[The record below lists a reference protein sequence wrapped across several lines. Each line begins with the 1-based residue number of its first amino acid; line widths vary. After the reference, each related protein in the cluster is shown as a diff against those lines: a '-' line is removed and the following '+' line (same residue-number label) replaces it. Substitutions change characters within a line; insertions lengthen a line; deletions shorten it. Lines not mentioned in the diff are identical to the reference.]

1 MEAWLQ
7 HSDNLD
13 GGDVYYQV
21 VVIVFWW
28 MVVGAVVNGSR
39 RRGNKSSATAAA
51 APHHCTWARWGL
63 AELQT
68 NPIPPTPSPS
78 ACPPTRS
85 CTHTGTVQG
94 GRSCASAQAA
104 LDEKFGLRRKF

>member
-1 MEAWLQ
+1 M
-7 HSDNLD
+7 
-13 GGDVYYQV
+13 
-21 VVIVFWW
+21 
-28 MVVGAVVNGSR
+28 GAVVNGSR

-78 ACPPTRS
+78 ACPPIIPHEEDSGVDPSQVPRPTLRS
-85 CTHTGTVQG
+85 G
-94 GRSCASAQAA
+94 
-104 LDEKFGLRRKF
+104 F